1 MAEAINRTFGLE
13 SAREASLRKGPGV
26 SSVLYAILVA
36 VAAAGSAAGAAQA
49 ESWDDRLRAIDLG
62 AAPAWAGWQGATLQ
76 MAQADEAQPF
86 AIAAQPLTA
95 ALDAFS
101 DQTGLSFAYT
111 TSQLEGVASN
121 GVTGTFT
128 PREALAQLLTGT
140 GVTFRFTGSET
151 VSLNRTVVEE
161 SGEEGLRRLGPV
173 TVTATRVE
181 RPISAIPG
189 SVTVIDA
196 DEVEVQRQIS
206 PSIQRMIRR
215 AAPGFQGGTGNQTG
229 GNTLRGRSALVLQDG
244 VPQQPQL
251 RGSGRAWSSTDPRH
265 IERIEVV
272 RTANAA
278 FGFGGAGGSINIITR
293 RPTSEEPLITFEVGT
308 AFQPHEAELDAFSRE
323 AYAAIEGREGEFDY
337 LFSGSFRDTGKAFD
351 AEGDRV
357 PDDETEFGSDIYS
370 FQGILGWRP
379 KSERSVELK
388 LNYFREQQ
396 QDSGRTMGANAIVGE
411 RKADAVPEELP
422 FQDPWQ
428 SFNALLTYNEQDVFG
443 SDLTVSGFFQRS
455 DNDRSQDFQ
464 TGVGTQVRGKD
475 TRIDQRVGTRLN
487 IETPLPFGLA
497 LVWGGDFVSNFN
509 SELIDDEVSGRDL
522 GFRPDVTQNNLAGF
536 AQLDI
541 PFGDFLLTG
550 GVRHERFFV
559 DFDDVVYF
567 EGRSFSGGNINYNET
582 LFNVG
587 LVYYVTDAAELFAGF
602 SQGLDVSEPGRAS
615 SSGLGLDSVDQIELA
630 PAVTDS
636 YEVGA
641 RYLGARWDA
650 SLTGFFTDS
659 ELSSRTI
666 NPGGA
671 LALAVPLRQPERV
684 WGVEAT
690 LNVDVTEQWRV
701 GGIAAYQDGEREV
714 DGDTRELQSNLI
726 QPFRLAGY
734 LEYDPFPWLSTEL
747 NFEYAPGSDRFPGS
761 TAFGEGETTDL
772 FLMDFA
778 ATARSDYGDFLLGV
792 ENLLNRQYISPGGE
806 ATNIPRFYFAQPGRT
821 VRLAY
826 RLQF

>member
-1 MAEAINRTFGLE
+1 MRTTGDTQALIKGEGANGRVGWLSAMASALALALIQTQPVLAQEGAAQDDPAAVAQTDQTYSFDISSQPLPQALAEVSAVTGLQI
-13 SAREASLRKGPGV
+13 
-26 SSVLYAILVA
+26 LYSE
-36 VAAAGSAAGAAQA
+36 AAAGEHIAPALSGSFTARQA
-49 ESWDDRLRAIDLG
+49 LDRLVAGSGFQYRYTG
-62 AAPAWAGWQGATLQ
+62 ANAVTLEPDV
-76 MAQADEAQPF
+76 AQD
-86 AIAAQPLTA
+86 
-95 ALDAFS
+95 D
-101 DQTGLSFAYT
+101 G
-111 TSQLEGVASN
+111 
-121 GVTGTFT
+121 
-128 PREALAQLLTGT
+128 
-140 GVTFRFTGSET
+140 
-151 VSLNRTVVEE
+151 
-161 SGEEGLRRLGPV
+161 GLRRLGPV

-181 RPISAIPG
+181 RPVSAIPG

-215 AAPGFQGGTGNQTG
+215 AAPGFQGGTGTQTG

-244 VPQQPQL
+244 VPQLPQL
-251 RGSGRAWSSTDPRH
+251 RTSGRNWSSTDPRH

-278 FGFGGAGGSINIITR
+278 LGFGGAGGSINIITR
-293 RPTSEEPLITFEVGT
+293 RPTSEEPLITLEVGT
-308 AFQPHEAELDAFSRE
+308 AFQPHELELDAFSRE
-323 AYAAIEGREGEFDY
+323 AYASIEGREGAFDY
-337 LFSGSFRDTGKAFD
+337 LFSGSFRDTGNAFD
-351 AEGDRV
+351 ADGDRV
-357 PDDETEFGSDIYS
+357 PDSETEFGSDIYS
-370 FQGILGWRP
+370 FQGVLGWRP
-379 KSERSVELK
+379 DSGRSLELK
-388 LNYFREQQ
+388 LNYFREQH
-396 QDSGRTMGANAIVGE
+396 QDGGRTEGANAIVGE

-428 SFNALLTYNEQDVFG
+428 SFNALLTYEESDVLG
-443 SDLTVSGFFQRS
+443 SDLSVSGFFQRS
-455 DNDRSQDFQ
+455 DNERLAEFQ
-464 TGVGTQVRGKD
+464 VDPVTFVRGEDK
-475 TRIDQRVGTRLN
+475 RIDQRIGTRLN

-497 LVWGGDFVSNFN
+497 LVWGGDLVSNFN

-536 AQLDI
+536 VQLDI

-559 DFDDVVYF
+559 DFDDVIY
-567 EGRSFSGGNINYNET
+567 EDGRSFSGGNINYNET
-582 LFNVG
+582 LFNAG
-587 LVYYVTDAAELFAGF
+587 LVYYVTDAAELFVGF
-602 SQGLDVSEPGRAS
+602 SQGLDVSQPGRAS
-615 SSGLGLDSVDQIELA
+615 SQGLGVDSVDQIELA

-666 NPGGA
+666 NPGGVLG
-671 LALAVPLRQPERV
+671 LAIPLRQPERI

-714 DGDTRELQSNLI
+714 DGDTRELQSNLV

-747 NFEYAPGSDRFPGS
+747 NFEYVPGSDRFPDS
-761 TAFGEGETTDL
+761 TAFGEGETTEL
-772 FLMDFA
+772 FLLDFA

-792 ENLLNRQYISPGGE
+792 ENLLNRQYILPGGE
-806 ATNIPRFYFAQPGRT
+806 AQNSPRFYFAQPGRT

>member
-1 MAEAINRTFGLE
+1 MAKAIYRTCKETAADPRRG
-13 SAREASLRKGPGV
+13 RGASNLFCAA
-26 SSVLYAILVA
+26 LLALT
-36 VAAAGSAAGAAQA
+36 AAAGHAGSAQA
-49 ESWDDRLRAIDLG
+49 ENWNDRLRAIDRG
-62 AAPAWAGWQGATLQ
+62 AQPDWSGWQGATLQ
-76 MAQADEAQPF
+76 IAQAEEARSF
-86 AIAAQPLTA
+86 AIDAQPLTA

-111 TSQLEGVASN
+111 TSQLEGVDSN
-121 GVTGTFT
+121 GVTGRFT
-128 PREALAQLLTGT
+128 PREALTQLLAGT
-140 GVTFRFTGSET
+140 GVAFRFTGSET

-181 RPISAIPG
+181 RPVSAIPG

-215 AAPGFQGGTGNQTG
+215 AAPGFQGGTGTQTG

-244 VPQQPQL
+244 VPQLPQL
-251 RGSGRAWSSTDPRH
+251 RTSGRNWSSTDPRH

-278 FGFGGAGGSINIITR
+278 LGFGGAGGSINIITR
-293 RPTSEEPLITFEVGT
+293 RPTSEEPLITLEVGT
-308 AFQPHEAELDAFSRE
+308 AFQPHELELDAFSRE
-323 AYAAIEGREGEFDY
+323 AYASIEGREGAFDY
-337 LFSGSFRDTGKAFD
+337 LFSGSFRDTGNAFD
-351 AEGDRV
+351 ADGDRV
-357 PDDETEFGSDIYS
+357 PDSETEFGSNIYS
-370 FQGILGWRP
+370 FQGVLGWRP
-379 KSERSVELK
+379 ESERSVELK
-388 LNYFREQQ
+388 LNYFREQH
-396 QDSGRTMGANAIVGE
+396 QDGGRTEGANAIVGE
-411 RKADAVPEELP
+411 RKADAVPEERP

-428 SFNALLTYNEQDVFG
+428 SFNALLTYKEQDIFG
-443 SDLTVSGFFQRS
+443 SDLSVSGFFQRS
-455 DNDRSQDFQ
+455 DNERLAEFQ
-464 TGVGTQVRGKD
+464 VDPVTFVRGEDK
-475 TRIDQRVGTRLN
+475 RIDQRIGTRLN

-536 AQLDI
+536 VQLDI

-559 DFDDVVYF
+559 DFDDVIY
-567 EGRSFSGGNINYNET
+567 EDGRSFSGGNINYNET
-582 LFNVG
+582 LFNAG
-587 LVYYVTDAAELFAGF
+587 LVYYVTDAAELFVGF
-602 SQGLDVSEPGRAS
+602 SQGLDVSQPGRAS
-615 SSGLGLDSVDQIELA
+615 SQGLGVDSVDQIELA

-666 NPGGA
+666 NPGGVLG
-671 LALAVPLRQPERV
+671 LAIPLRQPERI

-714 DGDTRELQSNLI
+714 DGDTRELQSNLV

-747 NFEYAPGSDRFPGS
+747 NFEYVPGSDRFPGS
-761 TAFGEGETTDL
+761 TAFGEGETTEL
-772 FLMDFA
+772 FLLDFA

-792 ENLLNRQYISPGGE
+792 ENLLNRQYILPGSE
-806 ATNIPRFYFAQPGRT
+806 AQNLPRFYFAQPGRT